1 MIDTSPA
8 RGAISDPISMFPA
21 QENVLSYV
29 KAQRLYRMAEMAA
42 ARRRGISLRN
52 VMDEFEV
59 DERTARR
66 MMRQF
71 EDLFPGV
78 ETWDDVERRRRW
90 SLKDVP
96 YIAHRTLS
104 ENELAAFELAIR
116 RMAREGAV
124 HEVQAL
130 ERVRDRLIASQP
142 QPFAHGGR
150 KYAELLLMVN
160 GDASRPGPAQDVPEV
175 YFNTLYNA
183 FRTPTRVEIQYQSA
197 RDPEPRW
204 RRIEPYAVLMG
215 LRYYLVGKDA
225 DADAGYRQYRF
236 DRITAI
242 KGTIEVFKRD
252 VEFDLEQY
260 SALAFG
266 SFFSEKE
273 YGPVRWLF
281 APRAAANARNFVFH
295 PTQVMTEMEDG
306 SLLVSF
312 MASGWLEMAWYL
324 VQWGDAVDVLDPPEL
339 RNMLERVRR
348 NEVDIRP

>member
-1 MIDTSPA
+1 M
-8 RGAISDPISMFPA
+8 
-21 QENVLSYV
+21 SYV

-42 ARRRGISLRN
+42 ARRRGISLRS

-90 SLKDVP
+90 SLTEVP
-96 YIAHRTLS
+96 YVSHRALS

-130 ERVRDRLIASQP
+130 ERVRDRLIASHP
-142 QPFAHGGR
+142 RPFAQGGR

-160 GDASRPGPAQDVPEV
+160 GDASRPGPAQDVPEA

-183 FRTPTRVEIQYQSA
+183 FRTPTCVEILYQSA
-197 RDPEPRW
+197 RDSEPRW

-215 LRYYLVGKDA
+215 IRYYLVGRDP
-225 DADAGYRQYRF
+225 DTDAGYRQYRL
-236 DRITAI
+236 DRITAMN
-242 KGTIEVFKRD
+242 GSVEVFKRD
-252 VEFDLEQY
+252 PEFDVEQY

-273 YGPVRWLF
+273 YGPVRWRF
-281 APRAAANARNFVFH
+281 APSAATNARDFVFH
-295 PTQVMTEMEDG
+295 PTQVMSELADG
-306 SLLVSF
+306 GLLVSF
-312 MASGWLEMAWYL
+312 TASGWLEMAWYL
-324 VQWGDAVDVLDPPEL
+324 IQWGDAVDVLEPSGL
-339 RNMLERVRR
+339 RDMLERVRR
-348 NEVDIRP
+348 GDVDIRP